1 MKTHLPNV
9 LTFGNLT
16 LGILAILSVFSED
29 YTLSAIL
36 IILAAFMDRFDGQLA
51 RKLDVESE
59 IGKQLDSLSDLISF
73 GVAPAILIW
82 SYSLQIFG
90 FIGIIIIVLFAVS
103 GAYRLAKF
111 NVTDFAGTFS
121 GIPITLAGGF
131 VALMT
136 LYSINYYMHDYVVLI
151 IVPLLSYSMVSKKIH
166 LKKK

>member
-9 LTFGNLT
+9 LTFGNLS

-136 LYSINYYMHDYVVLI
+136 LYAINYPMHDYVVLI